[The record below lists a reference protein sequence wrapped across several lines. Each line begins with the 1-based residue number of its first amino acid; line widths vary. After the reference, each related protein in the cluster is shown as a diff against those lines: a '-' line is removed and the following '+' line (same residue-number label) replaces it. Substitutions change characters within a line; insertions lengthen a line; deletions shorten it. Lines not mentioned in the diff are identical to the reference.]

1 MIRDGVLFVEALA
14 GALLAAAVPGVA
26 AAERAGAARFTAER
40 LSRAPTATALGLR
53 TVGAAL
59 DAQVRLSDRR
69 PFAALA
75 EDAQLRWVARWT
87 ARPLP
92 GLTDYLDAV
101 RSLALTWL
109 YEQRAA

>member
-1 MIRDGVLFVEALA
+1 MTRDDVPFVQALA
-14 GALLAAAVPGVA
+14 GTLLAAAVPGLA
-26 AAERAGAARFTAER
+26 DAERAGAARFTAER

-53 TVGAAL
+53 AIGGGL
-59 DAQVRLSDRR
+59 DAQVRLVERR
-69 PFAALA
+69 PFAALG
-75 EDAQLRWVARWT
+75 EDARARWVTRWS